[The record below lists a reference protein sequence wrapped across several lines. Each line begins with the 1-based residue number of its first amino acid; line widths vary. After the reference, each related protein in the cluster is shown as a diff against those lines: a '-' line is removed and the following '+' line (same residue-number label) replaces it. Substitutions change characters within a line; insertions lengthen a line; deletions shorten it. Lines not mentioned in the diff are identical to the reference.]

1 MKLAR
6 IVVAIV
12 LLALLA
18 TPVFAQTVGTE
29 VTGADRAKALRA
41 LENIC
46 PNHWAYPAVRF
57 LVEQGVIVGRLQGD
71 GSFDLALDQPVT
83 RAELIMALSRAVMA
97 EQKANRALAAVD
109 RMQSEINLLRDQ
121 WLGTPEEIQAL
132 QAKLGALSA
141 KMTDVG
147 NTTPT
152 ELMTWVEQI
161 NEIDKFIKALKAD
174 IQNDPRW
181 SQAKEQL
188 DRAEKAL
195 DQLSDKIRRMQD
207 SFGKITDA
215 DRDLA
220 ERWEQLYE
228 QGQLN
233 EEEHKQYQTILVS
246 IRARIEALEK
256 RVTNLELRV
265 ENLENRP
272 SQPVIVGKHRD
283 KTLEY
288 VLGVGL
294 LAWAISESGGDVNQ
308 SVIVNPPVQP
318 PQEPPYGK
326 PCPYWCDHVA
336 ELAHQGFIT
345 DEYDSRWYFRG
356 WSWYDV
362 DQQLQ
367 NHLLTCPYAL
377 QSGSY
382 TGNPEQPWDPQDGGP
397 SIGDAIVQKGD
408 IKLSLT
414 NLTLPRLTFG
424 PLSVII
430 GGDRLEAVGI
440 SLGNFTFTQS
450 RTGYLLGFDDQKTIK
465 LLVGQGFLSLRTQPT
480 KSTSVGL
487 SIIGGRPEG
496 RLMATARF

>member
-1 MKLAR
+1 MDGHLAFLIPGRDFGFDVWPIEAEKNAWRSIKKSEEESTLKLAR

-308 SVIVNPPVQP
+308 SVI
-318 PQEPPYGK
+318 
-326 PCPYWCDHVA
+326 
-336 ELAHQGFIT
+336 
-345 DEYDSRWYFRG
+345 
-356 WSWYDV
+356 
-362 DQQLQ
+362 
-367 NHLLTCPYAL
+367 
-377 QSGSY
+377 
-382 TGNPEQPWDPQDGGP
+382 
-397 SIGDAIVQKGD
+397 
-408 IKLSLT
+408 
-414 NLTLPRLTFG
+414 
-424 PLSVII
+424 
-430 GGDRLEAVGI
+430 
-440 SLGNFTFTQS
+440 
-450 RTGYLLGFDDQKTIK
+450 
-465 LLVGQGFLSLRTQPT
+465 
-480 KSTSVGL
+480 
-487 SIIGGRPEG
+487 
-496 RLMATARF
+496 

>member
-1 MKLAR
+1 RL
-6 IVVAIV
+6 
-12 LLALLA
+12 
-18 TPVFAQTVGTE
+18 
-29 VTGADRAKALRA
+29 GAA
-41 LENIC
+41 
-46 PNHWAYPAVRF
+46 
-57 LVEQGVIVGRLQGD
+57 EQSLGRLSEKLDTMMNSVD
-71 GSFDLALDQPVT
+71 G
-83 RAELIMALSRAVMA
+83 
-97 EQKANRALAAVD
+97 
-109 RMQSEINLLRDQ
+109 
-121 WLGTPEEIQAL
+121 
-132 QAKLGALSA
+132 
-141 KMTDVG
+141 
-147 NTTPT
+147 
-152 ELMTWVEQI
+152 
-161 NEIDKFIKALKAD
+161 
-174 IQNDPRW
+174 
-181 SQAKEQL
+181 
-188 DRAEKAL
+188 
-195 DQLSDKIRRMQD
+195 
-207 SFGKITDA
+207 ITDA
-215 DRDLA
+215 DKVLA
-220 ERWEQLYE
+220 VHWEKLYNRLLTE
-228 QGQLN
+228 GQCTEKEVQECNNVL
-233 EEEHKQYQTILVS
+233 IS
-246 IRARIEALEK
+246 IRCRLEALEQ
-256 RVTNLELRV
+256 RVSNLEVRV
-265 ENLENRP
+265 GNLESRP
-272 SQPVIVGKHRD
+272 QSQPYIKTKKNNDWLYVVGIAGIV
-283 KTLEY
+283 
-288 VLGVGL
+288 
-294 LAWAISESGGDVNQ
+294 AIASHHDGDVTQINNN
-308 SVIVNPPVQP
+308 NPPQP
-318 PQEPPYGK
+318 QQPPYGK
-326 PCPYWCDHVA
+326 PCPYWRDHVA